1 MYGGLGKEGKP
12 QERVGIGVRGD
23 GRVSKS
29 AEMRCWKGGEMEW
42 GWRGFQ
48 FWISVTIKEG

>member
-29 AEMRCWKGGEMEW
+29 AEMRCWKGGEMDW